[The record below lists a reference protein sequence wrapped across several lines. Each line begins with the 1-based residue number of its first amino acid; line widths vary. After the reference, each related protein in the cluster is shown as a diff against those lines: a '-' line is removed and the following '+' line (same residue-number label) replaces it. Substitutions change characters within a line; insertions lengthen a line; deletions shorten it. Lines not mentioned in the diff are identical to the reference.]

1 MPEIISTVKAR
12 VLQGAIMAL
21 TGENPEMVLHPDFIE
36 IILTKNQKE
45 FFKALL
51 DKQFI
56 PGKPADIRIVGTE
69 DIIMPVIVK
78 RFGVW
83 SLVPA
88 AIGFL
93 FGRK

>member
-1 MPEIISTVKAR
+1 MPEILSTVKAR
-12 VLQGAIMAL
+12 VLQGAIMAV
-21 TGENPEMVLHPDFIE
+21 TGEKPDMVLHPDHIE
-36 IILTKNQKE
+36 IILSKSQKE
-45 FFKALL
+45 YFKALL
-51 DKQFI
+51 DKQFE
-56 PGKPADIRIVGTE
+56 PGAPADVRITGTE
-69 DIIMPVIVK
+69 DIIMPIIVK